1 MGKLWDPC
9 GILSER
15 GDKEGSRGIMGV
27 CAREM
32 LRLTVAQAEKGQV
45 GKRRWDRLMGTVQ
58 AVGDSVGRWGQRRPS
73 GTARAAACVSE
84 VLPRPPMGI
93 GLDPFGAAR

>member
-15 GDKEGSRGIMGV
+15 GDKEGSQGIVGV
-27 CAREM
+27 CARET

-45 GKRRWDRLMGTVQ
+45 GKRRWDRLMGTAQ
-58 AVGDSVGRWGQRRPS
+58 AVGDSAGRR
-73 GTARAAACVSE
+73 GTARAAVCISE

-93 GLDPFGAAR
+93 GLRETECAVYTAR